1 MNAFANILAAFG
13 SHIGMEGLCPDEK
26 GSCALQFDDV
36 VVNLEYSGE
45 EDILYIYSRGRGL
58 PEDDADRLALYGF
71 LLELN
76 SFFRGTDG
84 GVLGIEP
91 SLDAVTYTVRTPL
104 ASLDE
109 IGLDALLG
117 RHVNA
122 VESLRASI
130 EELGNRPVAGE
141 ETRWTGDML
150 RI

>member
-1 MNAFANILAAFG
+1 
-13 SHIGMEGLCPDEK
+13 MEGLCRTKKARAPCSSTTWSSTSNTAGK
-26 GSCALQFDDV
+26 RTFFTYTAACAAC
-36 VVNLEYSGE
+36 
-45 EDILYIYSRGRGL
+45 

-76 SFFRGTDG
+76 SFFKGTDG

-122 VESLRASI
+122 VESLRA
-130 EELGNRPVAGE
+130 LH
-141 ETRWTGDML
+141 
-150 RI
+150 

>member
-1 MNAFANILAAFG
+1 M
-13 SHIGMEGLCPDEK
+13 
-26 GSCALQFDDV
+26 
-36 VVNLEYSGE
+36 
-45 EDILYIYSRGRGL
+45 RGL

-76 SFFRGTDG
+76 SFFKGTDG

>member
-1 MNAFANILAAFG
+1 M
-13 SHIGMEGLCPDEK
+13 
-26 GSCALQFDDV
+26 
-36 VVNLEYSGE
+36 
-45 EDILYIYSRGRGL
+45 
-58 PEDDADRLALYGF
+58 
-71 LLELN
+71 
-76 SFFRGTDG
+76 
-84 GVLGIEP
+84 EP

-109 IGLDALLG
+109 SGLDALLG